1 MSLEVTKQ
9 ELLKQ
14 AIYLSKLYATTRNQ
28 EYKDQETRLRRII
41 VELDTLAVGTSSVSS
56 FNTRT
61 GDITLTSGDVI
72 TALGYTPPTTL
83 DGLTDVTV
91 TAPTND
97 QVLVYNATT
106 SQWENQTAGTNSN
119 VLIDGG
125 GFTSPNEN
133 VVIDAGT
140 FI

>member
-14 AIYLSKLYATTRNQ
+14 AIYLNKLYATTRNQ
-28 EYKDQETRLRRII
+28 EYKDQEIRVRKI
-41 VELDTLAVGTSSVSS
+41 VGDIDTFVSGGGGTPGVTS

-61 GDITLTSGDVI
+61 GDVTLLYADI
-72 TALGYTPPTTL
+72 IAALGYIPV
-83 DGLTDVTV
+83 DS
-91 TAPTND
+91 A
-97 QVLVYNATT
+97 
-106 SQWENQTAGTNSN
+106 SSGTNSN

-125 GFTSPNEN
+125 GFTSPSEN
-133 VVIDAGT
+133 VIIDAGT